1 MPTISLFLVSS
12 MDGFY
17 LPLDLQCF
25 YGFDVA
31 EYENLYC
38 DAGIILTTPGGYTE
52 LSEKVISQKK
62 QVYKVSKDMS
72 LIPYNKELTNVFTTI
87 DELKKVGKKNVL
99 VIGNDNKLNSYL
111 FSKDWVDEIIVCTF
125 PILLGKGQRAF
136 PALPA
141 KKSWSVKGH
150 KLFDTGLT
158 VIFYEN
164 EI

>member
-1 MPTISLFLVSS
+1 MGTISMFLVSS
-12 MDGFY
+12 IDGFY

-52 LSEKVISQKK
+52 LSKEVIRQKK
-62 QVYKVSKDMS
+62 QVYKVSKEMS
-72 LIPYNKELTNVFTTI
+72 LVPYNKEFTNVFTTI
-87 DELKKVGKKNVL
+87 DQLKKVGKKKVL
-99 VIGNDNKLNSYL
+99 VIGNDNKLNGYL
-111 FSKDWVDEIIVCTF
+111 FSMDWVDEIIVCTF

-136 PALPA
+136 PVLP
-141 KKSWSVKGH
+141 KRKSWSVKGH
-150 KLFDTGLT
+150 KLFDRGLT